1 MKLRRFSVE
10 AVQLRDGRVS
20 IKSIH
25 AAEYT
30 ALMLVVQYDGDGKHE
45 YRRARLDHQIG
56 EHRIVY
62 DSSGSGQDN
71 QQ

>member
-1 MKLRRFSVE
+1 ME
-10 AVQLRDGRVS
+10 GVS

-30 ALMLVVQYDGDGKHE
+30 ALMQVVQYDGDGKHK
-45 YRRARLDHQIG
+45 YRRARLDHQFG